1 MRLLVMMSVLEFVH
15 LTGRTRELC
24 GAIKAHFA
32 CFTAMLLR
40 AEESNVF
47 FLLVTFLHTNTT

>member
-1 MRLLVMMSVLEFVH
+1 MMSVLEFVH
-15 LTGRTRELC
+15 LTGGARELC
-24 GAIKAHFA
+24 GAVKAHFA

-47 FLLVTFLHTNTT
+47 FFLVTFLHTNTT